1 MMQQTEVRRCTVA
14 VDSPLVRTGGGEVEP
29 ISADRAVPVP
39 LVPELI
45 LRHLVL
51 CLYGLWQDAALC
63 ESKGRI
69 EGAPCGMKSKP
80 AAWLCVLMVPAFM
93 LCESTA
99 FVHGKMAFV
108 PSKDGVCWTPSSRH
122 EAPAPG
128 APAASSSRPSSTVRM
143 ASSAMLSVTETG
155 GPSEGASLSDGSF
168 RPYGW
173 LNRGWREV
181 AIVLL
186 NAALL
191 TCIRKRLLPIALFK
205 QLRSPVARAVVSLL
219 STALEFAV
227 YASPLLQV
235 GRISCSPVIHMR
247 GRSDG

>member
-1 MMQQTEVRRCTVA
+1 MA
-14 VDSPLVRTGGGEVEP
+14 FDSPLGRTGGGEVEP
-29 ISADRAVPVP
+29 NSAATELSPVTEVS

-63 ESKGRI
+63 EPR
-69 EGAPCGMKSKP
+69 GAPCGMKSKP

-93 LCESTA
+93 LFESTA

-219 STALEFAV
+219 STALEFAI

-235 GRISCSPVIHMR
+235 GRISCSHRRV
-247 GRSDG
+247 RSYT